1 LKNKRDGFFGPRANA
16 VIETAVSRVLAAAI
30 ADFARRRFSLRR
42 SKIGSRQPGI
52 GAKGAAGFYFP
63 VSPQSSVPD
72 STASITADAVT
83 LGIARAEQTRWFAEE
98 VYPHEPQLRAF
109 LHRQFP
115 TLRDTDDLVQESYLK
130 IIRARRAGRIKS
142 VKSYLFGIARNAALS
157 LFRRKRVTHEI
168 SVGDFDA
175 FSVMEDD
182 VNVVTSVSVRQ
193 ELALVVEAIDRLPD
207 RCREV
212 VILWALEGLSR
223 EEVAARLGI
232 SEHTVRAQLAKGMKR
247 CVVFMRERG
256 ILDEMR

>member
-1 LKNKRDGFFGPRANA
+1 M
-16 VIETAVSRVLAAAI
+16 
-30 ADFARRRFSLRR
+30 
-42 SKIGSRQPGI
+42 
-52 GAKGAAGFYFP
+52 
-63 VSPQSSVPD
+63 SPQSSVPD

-130 IIRARRAGRIKS
+130 IIRARRSGRIKS
-142 VKSYLFGIARNAALS
+142 VKSYLFGIARNTALS
-157 LFRRKRVTHEI
+157 LFRRKRVTQEI

-175 FSVMEDD
+175 LSVIEDD

-247 CVVFMRERG
+247 CVGFMRERG